1 MIINGLAG
9 SGKIFVIDTIRSL
22 LKQYS
27 LVTYFFGGIASFN
40 VKGKTLHSLLCLPI
54 RRKYKHDL
62 KGSALAKIQ

>member
-40 VKGKTLHSLLCLPI
+40 VKGKTLHSLLCLPK
-54 RRKYKHDL
+54 RRKYNHDL